1 MLVIA
6 DNLFQLINELGR
18 RLCGI
23 LHFLDF
29 LKNPFSA
36 IELRNMRLY
45 SVSDLFAFVFILYA

>member
-23 LHFLDF
+23 LHFFNF

-45 SVSDLFAFVFILYA
+45 SVSDLFAFVFIL